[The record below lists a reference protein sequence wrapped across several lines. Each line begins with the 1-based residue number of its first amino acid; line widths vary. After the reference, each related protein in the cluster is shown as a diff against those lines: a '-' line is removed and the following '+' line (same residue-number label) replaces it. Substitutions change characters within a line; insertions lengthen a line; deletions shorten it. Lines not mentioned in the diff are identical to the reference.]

1 MANQVIKSQTA
12 STAKTEY
19 EAPRLVQVGHLRDVL
34 GKTGM
39 FLDRPGT
46 SFPTR
51 PDQL

>member
-1 MANQVIKSQTA
+1 MANQEINGQTP
-12 STAKTEY
+12 STAHTEY

-39 FLDRPGT
+39 FPDRPGT